1 MSKIA
6 VAVLSTSGM
15 DYLKENNEVSNVRLT
30 VFFDGKEY
38 VDHTEIKAEDFYQ
51 MMLDKPNADIHTSQV
66 STGAFQKLYEDVRD
80 KGFNELVVVSISSK
94 LSGTYQGA
102 ILAKE
107 LVEGIRVEVID
118 SKSVSFGEA
127 VLGLRA
133 LELVKKGQTLDQIV
147 EDLNAYKSRTKIFVL
162 VDTLKYLVKNGR
174 LSAAAGLIG
183 TLLKIKPLLKIM
195 EDGSLKPYE
204 KIRTTTKAQ
213 KRIMEIVLEETQGKK
228 VDFYIAYTTNLEKA
242 QSLEAELREARP
254 DANVTI
260 IPLTPVVG
268 AHAGPGTLG
277 LGYAL
282 LD

>member
-1 MSKIA
+1 MKKIA

-15 DYLKENNEVSNVRLT
+15 DYLKEKERIEIIRLT

-38 VDHTEIKAEDFYQ
+38 VDHTDIKSDVFYE
-51 MMLDKPNADIHTSQV
+51 MMLEKPNADIHTSQV
-66 STGAFQKLYEDVRD
+66 STGKFQEVYEKIRD
-80 KGFNELVVVSISSK
+80 QGFTDLIVVTISSK

-102 ILAKE
+102 LLAKD
-107 LVEGIRVEVID
+107 LVGGIRIEVVD
-118 SKSVSFGEA
+118 SKSVSFGEF
-127 VLGLRA
+127 VLARKA
-133 LELVKKGQTLDQIV
+133 LEMIDAQQDVDTIVDALHQLRERIQI
-147 EDLNAYKSRTKIFVL
+147 YVL

-213 KRIMEIVLEETQGKK
+213 KRLLEIVLSETENKN
-228 VDFYIAYTTNLEKA
+228 VEFFIAYTTNKEKA
-242 QSLEAELREARP
+242 EEIKNEVLAQRP
-254 DANVTI
+254 NAKFTL

-277 LGYAL
+277 LGYFEV
-282 LD
+282 

>member
-1 MSKIA
+1 MKKIA

-15 DYLKENNEVSNVRLT
+15 DYLKEKERIEIIRLT

-38 VDHTEIKAEDFYQ
+38 VDHTDIKSDVFYE
-51 MMLDKPNADIHTSQV
+51 MMLEKPNADIHTSQV
-66 STGAFQKLYEDVRD
+66 STGKFQEVYEKIRD
-80 KGFNELVVVSISSK
+80 QGFTDLIVVTISSK

-102 ILAKE
+102 LLAKD
-107 LVEGIRVEVID
+107 LVGGIRIEVVD
-118 SKSVSFGEA
+118 SKSVSFGEF
-127 VLGLRA
+127 VLARKA
-133 LELVKKGQTLDQIV
+133 LEMIDAQQDVDTIVDALHQLRERIQI
-147 EDLNAYKSRTKIFVL
+147 YVL

-213 KRIMEIVLEETQGKK
+213 KRLLEIVLSETENKN
-228 VDFYIAYTTNLEKA
+228 VEFFIAYTTNKEKA
-242 QSLEAELREARP
+242 EEIKNEVLAQRP
-254 DANVTI
+254 NAKFML

-277 LGYAL
+277 LGYFEV
-282 LD
+282 

>member
-1 MSKIA
+1 MKKIA

-15 DYLKENNEVSNVRLT
+15 DYLKEKERTEIIRLT

-38 VDHTEIKAEDFYQ
+38 VDHTDIKSDVFYE
-51 MMLDKPNADIHTSQV
+51 MMLEKPNADIHTSQV
-66 STGAFQKLYEDVRD
+66 STGKFQEVYEKIRD
-80 KGFNELVVVSISSK
+80 QGFTDLIVVTISSK

-102 ILAKE
+102 LLAKD
-107 LVEGIRVEVID
+107 LVEGIRIEVVD
-118 SKSVSFGEA
+118 SKSVSFGEF
-127 VLGLRA
+127 VLARKA
-133 LELVKKGQTLDQIV
+133 LEMIDAKQDVDTIVDALHQLRERIQI
-147 EDLNAYKSRTKIFVL
+147 YVL

-213 KRIMEIVLEETQGKK
+213 KRLLEIVLSETENKN
-228 VDFYIAYTTNLEKA
+228 VEFFIAYTTNKEKA
-242 QSLEAELREARP
+242 EEIKNEVLAQRP
-254 DANVTI
+254 NAKFTL

-277 LGYAL
+277 LGYFEV
-282 LD
+282 

>member
-1 MSKIA
+1 MKKIA

-15 DYLKENNEVSNVRLT
+15 DYLKEKERIEIIRLT

-38 VDHTEIKAEDFYQ
+38 VDHTDIKSDVFYE
-51 MMLDKPNADIHTSQV
+51 MMLEKPNADIHTSQV
-66 STGAFQKLYEDVRD
+66 STGKFQEVYEKIRD
-80 KGFNELVVVSISSK
+80 QGFTDLIVVTISSK

-102 ILAKE
+102 LLAKD
-107 LVEGIRVEVID
+107 LVEGIRIEVVD
-118 SKSVSFGEA
+118 SKSVSFGEF
-127 VLGLRA
+127 VLARKA
-133 LELVKKGQTLDQIV
+133 LEMIDAKQDVDTIVDALHQLRERIQI
-147 EDLNAYKSRTKIFVL
+147 YVL

-213 KRIMEIVLEETQGKK
+213 KRLLEIILSETENKN
-228 VDFYIAYTTNLEKA
+228 VEFFIAYTTNKEKA
-242 QSLEAELREARP
+242 EEIKNEVLAQRP
-254 DANVTI
+254 NAKFTL

-277 LGYAL
+277 LGYFEV
-282 LD
+282 

>member
-1 MSKIA
+1 MKKIA

-15 DYLKENNEVSNVRLT
+15 DYLKEKERTEIIRLT

-38 VDHTEIKAEDFYQ
+38 VDHTDIKSDVFYE
-51 MMLDKPNADIHTSQV
+51 MMLEKPNADIHTSQV
-66 STGAFQKLYEDVRD
+66 STGKFQEVYEKIRD
-80 KGFNELVVVSISSK
+80 QGFTDLIVVTISSK

-102 ILAKE
+102 LLAKD
-107 LVEGIRVEVID
+107 LVEGIRIEVVD
-118 SKSVSFGEA
+118 SKSVSFGEF
-127 VLGLRA
+127 VLARKA
-133 LELVKKGQTLDQIV
+133 LEMIDAKQDVDTIVDALHQLRERIQI
-147 EDLNAYKSRTKIFVL
+147 YVL

-213 KRIMEIVLEETQGKK
+213 KRLLEIILSETENKN
-228 VDFYIAYTTNLEKA
+228 VEFFIAYTTNKEKA
-242 QSLEAELREARP
+242 EEIKNEVLAQRP
-254 DANVTI
+254 NAKFTL

-277 LGYAL
+277 LGYFEV
-282 LD
+282 